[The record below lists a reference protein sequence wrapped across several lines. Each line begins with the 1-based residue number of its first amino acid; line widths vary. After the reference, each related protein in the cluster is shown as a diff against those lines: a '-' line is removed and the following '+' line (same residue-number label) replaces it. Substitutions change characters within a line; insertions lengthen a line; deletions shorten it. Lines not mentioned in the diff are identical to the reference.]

1 MHIPIY
7 LLKNGK
13 SIVAKAT
20 VCLNVGPSLVMGHS
34 QTTIFTPTESYF
46 DVKTKYFG
54 DNPTNMHVSSIHYL
68 RRWIECV
75 FVGFY

>member
-20 VCLNVGPSLVMGHS
+20 VCLNVGPSLTLTKAHEDRYIKI
-34 QTTIFTPTESYF
+34 TT
-46 DVKTKYFG
+46 
-54 DNPTNMHVSSIHYL
+54 
-68 RRWIECV
+68 
-75 FVGFY
+75 